1 MAESAVSTAS
11 VQARRV
17 VGRPF
22 PKGDAQR
29 ETARKGA
36 FASQVAKRARQP
48 LRLIATEGYR
58 EAVRALLDELHRL
71 RAFWERGKSPETTA
85 RKLVYVAEVLAK
97 HTKHVLPISVQADIL
112 HSLTIPT
119 LPDAVA
125 AELRALAPTREA
137 LAALPAPPETVD
149 AEFTDLEAAPVAAQT
164 QAEPAPADR
173 PNAPGEAAGVP
184 ISPPCATGGF
194 SSKRARGK

>member
-1 MAESAVSTAS
+1 MGEIAAAQTVKQRPAPTFKTMPGLAAEAG
-11 VQARRV
+11 RRSGEV
-17 VGRPF
+17 R
-22 PKGDAQR
+22 
-29 ETARKGA
+29 
-36 FASQVAKRARQP
+36 RARAP
-48 LRLIATEGYR
+48 LRSIATEGYR

-85 RKLVYVAEVLAK
+85 RKFVYVAEVLAK
-97 HTKHVLPISVQADIL
+97 HTKHVLPLSIQADIL

-119 LPDAVA
+119 LPDAVV
-125 AELRALAPTREA
+125 AELRSLAPTREA

-149 AEFTDLEAAPVAAQT
+149 AEFTDLEAAPVAAQA

-173 PNAPGEAAGVP
+173 PNAPSEAAGVP
-184 ISPPCATGGF
+184 ISPPSAAGGF